1 MKCYI
6 KIKSFNHIILENIS
20 KQFLKESKTHNI
32 KKASIIGLPKKLKK
46 FSLIKS
52 PHVHKKSREQ
62 FEIISHN
69 KILYLEGSKLNIE
82 KIIENNIY
90 NNKYTFY
97 FKIKW
102 LY

>member
-20 KQFLKESKTHNI
+20 KNFLNESKIYNI
-32 KKASIIGLPKKLKK
+32 KQASSIGLPKRLKK

-62 FEIISHN
+62 FESLTHN
-69 KILYLEGSKLNIE
+69 KILYVEGSKLNVE
-82 KIIENNIY
+82 KIIKNSIY
-90 NNKYTFY
+90 NNKHTFS